1 MSFKM
6 KIICLVFACL
16 SLFFPGS
23 ARSQEVS
30 AYVGS
35 KACAECHEEEY
46 NNFVTYS
53 KKARSWAHIQRLAPK
68 LTAEELRG
76 CYECHT
82 TGYGKGGFI
91 SYEKTPH
98 LSDVG
103 CETCHGP
110 GKEHVESGG
119 DPDLIKGKI
128 SQDQCSSCHN
138 EKRVRAF
145 NFKPL
150 IYGGVH

>member
-6 KIICLVFACL
+6 ICM
-16 SLFFPGS
+16 FFLGLNFFYVGQ

-30 AYVGS
+30 PYVGS
-35 KACAECHEEEY
+35 RVCAECHEEEY

-53 KKARSWAHIQRLAPK
+53 KKARSWKHIQRLASK

-82 TGYGKGGFI
+82 TGYGKGGFV
-91 SYEKTPH
+91 SYEKTPQ

-110 GKEHVESGG
+110 GKKHVESGG
-119 DPDLIKGKI
+119 ESDLIKGKI
-128 SQDQCSSCHN
+128 SQNECSSCHN
-138 EKRVRAF
+138 ARRVKAF

>member
-1 MSFKM
+1 MNFKR
-6 KIICLVFACL
+6 ICMFLL
-16 SLFFPGS
+16 SLNLLCLGR
-23 ARSQEVS
+23 AYSQEIS

-35 KACAECHEEEY
+35 KACAECHEQEY
-46 NNFVTYS
+46 NNFVNYS
-53 KKARSWAHIQRLAPK
+53 KKAKSWQHIQVLAPK
-68 LTAEELRG
+68 LTTEELKG

-82 TGYGKGGFI
+82 TGYNKGGFI
-91 SYEKTPH
+91 SYEKTPQ

-110 GKEHVESGG
+110 GKKHIDAGG
-119 DPDLIKGKI
+119 DPDLIKAKV
-128 SQDQCSSCHN
+128 SQEGCSSCHN
-138 EKRVRAF
+138 EKRVKAF